1 MVGLSPNALSLVY
14 ALGAVLLGL
23 WLFFQY
29 PSFGPRTLKAAF
41 FLVAV
46 AYGLLLAT
54 GVATAATETLAG
66 PTVALLC
73 AYLPILTLVFWSA
86 LHLLRVTI
94 AAVGRSSP

>member
-1 MVGLSPNALSLVY
+1 MVGLSANALSLVY

-23 WLFFQY
+23 WLFFRY
-29 PSFGPRTLKAAF
+29 PAFGPRTLKAAL
-41 FLVAV
+41 LVAV
-46 AYGLLLAT
+46 AYCLLLAT
-54 GVATAATETLAG
+54 GVATAAIQTLAG